1 MIADSSGLRA
11 PGTALL
17 RSTPVSRK
25 VYDVAVIGLGAM
37 GAGTA
42 WQLARRGLTVI
53 GFDAFRP
60 PHEMGS
66 SHGRSR
72 IIREAYFENPVYVP
86 LVQRAYGLWQELE
99 AARHERLLTICGGVM
114 IGDPSGPLVA
124 GARESARQH
133 GLPVEEWSSA
143 DISTRI
149 AAIRPGAG
157 MIGLFEPRAGVLSP
171 ERGVQAMLDE
181 ATAFGA
187 DLRFDTPV
195 TAVASGNGT
204 VTIET
209 QTDGPTSAK
218 VAVCAPGGWLPA
230 LLPDLAL
237 PLTIERAVQY
247 WFRPADD
254 DRFAPARFPIF
265 LLETPDDRFLYGLP
279 DQGNGLKLAEHHG
292 GQLSSR
298 DDVIRRVDVDEAH
311 RFRAFVETYFPT
323 LPEGP
328 VESSVCTYTNTPDG
342 HFVLDRHP
350 AQANVYLV
358 SACSG
363 HGFKFAPAIGELVAD
378 TVTGREPRVDTR
390 FFRIDRFA

>member
-1 MIADSSGLRA
+1 MA
-11 PGTALL
+11 GTL
-17 RSTPVSRK
+17 
-25 VYDVAVIGLGAM
+25 YDAAVIGLGAM

-42 WQLARRGLTVI
+42 WQLARRGLKVI

-72 IIREAYFENPVYVP
+72 IIREAYFEGPVYVP
-86 LVQRAYGLWQELE
+86 LVQRAYDLWRELE
-99 AARHERLLTICGGVM
+99 AARHEQLLTICGGVM
-114 IGDPSGPLVA
+114 IGDPAGPLVA

-143 DISTRI
+143 DISTHVP
-149 AAIRPGAG
+149 AIRPGGG

-195 TAVASGNGT
+195 AAIETVNGA
-204 VTIET
+204 VTIQT
-209 QTDGPTSAK
+209 QTGEPTIARL
-218 VAVCAPGGWLPA
+218 AICAAGGWLPA

-247 WFRPADD
+247 WFQPAVD
-254 DRFAPARFPIF
+254 DRFAPSRFPIF

-279 DQGNGLKLAEHHG
+279 DQGHGLKLAEHHG
-292 GQLSSR
+292 GRLSSR
-298 DDVIRRVDVDEAH
+298 DEVVRRVDADEAH
-311 RFRAFVETYFPT
+311 RFRAFVEAYFPV
-323 LPEGP
+323 LPDGP

-342 HFVLDRHP
+342 HFILDRHP
-350 AQANVYLV
+350 AYADVFLV

-363 HGFKFAPAIGELVAD
+363 HGFKFAPAIGELIAD
-378 TVTGREPRVDTR
+378 TVTGREPRVDAR
-390 FFRIDRFA
+390 FFRLGRFA